1 MTITT
6 ISSREF
12 NQDTSGAKK
21 ATRQGPVIITDR
33 GRPAHVLLSM
43 EEYQKLTGIST
54 SIVEMLV
61 MPQAPEIDFETE
73 RAVITPRPVDLS

>member
-1 MTITT
+1 MSITT

-21 ATRQGPVIITDR
+21 AARQGPVIITDR
-33 GRPAHVLLSM
+33 GKPAHVLLSM
-43 EEYQKLTGIST
+43 EEYQKLTGISS